1 MSKSTDYLTTAEA
14 PEYLGVHHNTIHQW
28 AARGKVPMHPNP
40 VIGFRLFTRSDS
52 DKSLKDAA
60 RPVSAAVAKKAR

>member
-1 MSKSTDYLTTAEA
+1 MSKTTNHLHTANTT
-14 PEYLGVHHNTIHQW
+14 EYLGVHRNTIRQW
-28 AARGKVPMHPNP
+28 AVRGKVPMHPNP

-60 RPVSAAVAKKAR
+60 RPVIATEAKKAR

>member
-1 MSKSTDYLTTAEA
+1 MSKSTNHLYTAKT

-60 RPVSAAVAKKAR
+60 RPVIATVAKKAR

>member
-1 MSKSTDYLTTAEA
+1 MSKSTDYLTTAKT
-14 PEYLGVHHNTIHQW
+14 PEYLGVHRNMIHQW
-28 AARGKVPMHPNP
+28 AVRGEVPMHPNP

-60 RPVSAAVAKKAR
+60 RPESTTVAKKAR

>member
-1 MSKSTDYLTTAEA
+1 
-14 PEYLGVHHNTIHQW
+14 
-28 AARGKVPMHPNP
+28 MHPNP

-60 RPVSAAVAKKAR
+60 RPVIATEAKKAR